1 MNQIKLGTIGSGF
14 IVHYILKGVKATE
27 GICLE
32 AVYSRTEEKGREL
45 AGKYGAKKVYTD
57 LDALLSD
64 KEVNFIYVASPNNMH
79 YEQARAALLQGKNVI
94 CEKPMCPRKV
104 EAEELIALAE
114 ERGLLLIDATP
125 TAFLP
130 NLSII
135 KEKLPEIG
143 RVRLVMSCYS
153 QYSSRYD
160 QLLAGNVTNVFS
172 PEFAG
177 GCLQDINYYNLYL
190 ESRKKRYIIRI
201 SAIQAWI
208 LPASPSCS
216 ILILSANVPGQRIPG
231 GIIPFRFRGKKDIC
245 I

>member
-135 KEKLPEIG
+135 KEKLPAYYDENRICLYTDGLFEMNLPGLPLNNRNWGKILKAG
-143 RVRLVMSCYS
+143 RIWAVTI
-153 QYSSRYD
+153 
-160 QLLAGNVTNVFS
+160 LLGYPVISYVEALLFTGILRDIVDLPLTLLLTLGGFFVPIYIAGRR
-172 PEFAG
+172 
-177 GCLQDINYYNLYL
+177 NL
-190 ESRKKRYIIRI
+190 
-201 SAIQAWI
+201 
-208 LPASPSCS
+208 
-216 ILILSANVPGQRIPG
+216 
-231 GIIPFRFRGKKDIC
+231 
-245 I
+245 